1 MMSRTPEVNLSISP
15 RISTP
20 DRFFGIPF
28 TCKKLSNSADDAK
41 YIDLQTNPEPAIVD
55 RFCDNEKATGSD
67 LVVV

>member
-20 DRFFGIPF
+20 DRFLGIPF
-28 TCKKLSNSADDAK
+28 TCKKLSDPPDDAECNN
-41 YIDLQTNPEPAIVD
+41 LETNPESAIVN
-55 RFCDNEKATGSD
+55 RFCDNKKATGSD